1 MSQKISLST
10 ATIISMNAMIGASI
24 FSIPVALA
32 IKTGPAGIITILLV
46 ALGVWFMAGAFA
58 RLAKVFPKN
67 GSFYTYAQSW
77 GGHTTGVIAS
87 YAYLTGLMIA
97 LGLLVRLASYAL
109 QYYYPDY
116 SVLTLGLIIL
126 TLILF
131 LNSCGV
137 KISAIGQYILIVLT
151 IFPLLATIFL
161 CLTKLNFSYLTPFA
175 PFGWLN
181 VLTASQIVIFS
192 FFGFESITSLF
203 GIVENPEQNVPK
215 ATAYSVSL
223 VALIYLLFIGSII
236 LAVPLNLFTS
246 ASVPLA
252 TILLQIFPTATW
264 LIQMISLSI
273 IVSIVG
279 TIHAMIWSSSN
290 LLISLTN
297 NLESNFAKQLCKNKY
312 FNHRAAVLLIGILI
326 LVTFLTL
333 NNINMFFNLTALFIV
348 FAYGLSIIA
357 LLKIKTEHNS
367 NSLNFNN
374 LIKTYLGLGTVLVII
389 IFATAGLI
397 TEIAKLF

>member
-10 ATIISMNAMIGASI
+10 ATIVSMNAMIGASI
-24 FSIPVALA
+24 FTIPVALA
-32 IKTGPAGIITILLV
+32 IKTGPAGIITVLLV

-58 RLAKVFPKN
+58 RLAKVFPKD
-67 GSFYTYAQSW
+67 GSFYTYAKSW
-77 GGHTTGVIAS
+77 GGHTAGVIAS

-97 LGLLVRLASYAL
+97 LGLLIRLASYAL

-116 SVLTLGLIIL
+116 SVLTLGLVIL
-126 TLILF
+126 AVVLF
-131 LNSCGV
+131 LNSCGIKV
-137 KISAIGQYILIVLT
+137 SALGQYILIVLT
-151 IFPLLATIFL
+151 VFPLLATIFL
-161 CLTKLNFSYLTPFA
+161 CLAKLNLNYLTPFA

-181 VLTASQIVIFS
+181 ILTASQIVIFS

-203 GIVENPEQNVPK
+203 GIVKNPEQNVPK
-215 ATAYSVSL
+215 ATAYSVML

-273 IVSIVG
+273 IISIIG

-290 LLISLTN
+290 LLVSLTN
-297 NLESNFAKQLCKNKY
+297 KLASPWAKQLCKNKW
-312 FNHRAAVLLIGILI
+312 FNHRTAVLLIGLLI
-326 LVTFLTL
+326 LTTFLTL

-348 FAYGLSIIA
+348 LAYGLSIVA
-357 LLKIKTEHNS
+357 LLKIKTER
-367 NSLNFNN
+367 NFNS
-374 LIKTYLGLGTVLVII
+374 LIKTYLGLGTILAII